1 MRSIG
6 WEDHQM
12 PLSSTNLTL
21 KFLCTENIVD
31 DYRAL
36 VIDTEDTEAVEK
48 RAELKMGHLLQAIKL
63 KRAKM
68 ISIPQMCGS
77 NDEATQVK
85 RMSTTLPSIIQH
97 ASINDINEQ
106 L

>member
-1 MRSIG
+1 
-6 WEDHQM
+6 M

-21 KFLCTENIVD
+21 KFVRAENIVD

-36 VIDTEDTEAVEK
+36 VIGTEDTEAGEK
-48 RAELKMGHLLQAIKL
+48 KAELKMGHLLQAIKL

-68 ISIPQMCGS
+68 TSIPQMCES

-97 ASINDINEQ
+97 ASINNINEQ

>member
-1 MRSIG
+1 M
-6 WEDHQM
+6 
-12 PLSSTNLTL
+12 
-21 KFLCTENIVD
+21 CTENIVD

-106 L
+106 LWL